1 MYDNRQIILGS
12 LASAAIEPYRI
23 VAHAPTA
30 GQIKRA
36 IAADAPIGVSSDT
49 AAIINTRTDYVAH
62 GPHRLRV
69 GSAVTPGD
77 WLKADADGK
86 GIPAAAGEF
95 AIARAIQG
103 GGIDELVDVLVHPL
117 IAPPPTAAPVI
128 AN

>member
-1 MYDNRQIILGS
+1 MYDNRQIILGGV
-12 LASAAIEPYRI
+12 ASAAIEPYRI

-36 IAADAPIGVSSDT
+36 IAADVPVGVSSDT

-69 GSAVTPGD
+69 GAAVTPGA
-77 WLKADADGK
+77 WLKADANGK
-86 GIPAAAGEF
+86 GVPAAVGDV

-103 GGIDELVDVLVHPL
+103 GAIDELIDVLVQPYK
-117 IAPPPTAAPVI
+117 V
-128 AN
+128 